1 MKKQLLF
8 VLMLMCS
15 LSALAVK
22 LPDNPYKSYPGSN
35 GNSGSYTVSYGTTFV
50 NQADVTPQAVGSCS
64 YDKQNPDIIQLCEE
78 CCIGQAYLPCFEG
91 GGTEETC
98 GPWYKECYNACM
110 GVSLPLDAPTAFLL
124 ALVAAYGAVAVYRKR
139 MQQA

>member
-8 VLMLMCS
+8 VVMLMCS

-22 LPDNPYKSYPGSN
+22 LPDNPYNNYAGST
-35 GNSGSYTVSYGTTFV
+35 GSSGSYTVSTGTTFV
-50 NQADVTPQAVGSCS
+50 NQADVSPQAAGTCMV
-64 YDKQNPDIIQLCEE
+64 DKQNPNAMDLCEE
-78 CCIGQAYLPCFEG
+78 CCVNNVLVPCLKE
-91 GGTEETC
+91 GGTEDSC
-98 GPWYKECYNACM
+98 GPVYKECINSCM
-110 GVSLPLDAPTAFLL
+110 GTSLPLDASVYFLL

>member
-8 VLMLMCS
+8 VVMLMCS

-50 NQADVTPQAVGSCS
+50 NQADVSPVAEGTCMV
-64 YDKQNPDIIQLCEE
+64 DKQNPNAMDLCEE
-78 CCIGQAYLPCFEG
+78 CCVNNVLVPCLME
-91 GGTEETC
+91 GGTEDSC
-98 GPWYKECYNACM
+98 GPVYKECINSCM
-110 GVSLPLDAPTAFLL
+110 GASLPLDAPVLFLL
-124 ALVAAYGAVAVYRKR
+124 ALAATYGAYTAYRRRKL
-139 MQQA
+139 A

>member
-8 VLMLMCS
+8 IEMLMCS

-22 LPDNPYKSYPGSN
+22 LPSDPYNSYAGSV
-35 GNSGSYTVSYGTTFV
+35 GSSGSYTVSTGTTFI
-50 NQADVTPQAVGSCS
+50 NQSTVETYDTGSCTV
-64 YDKQNPDIIQLCEE
+64 DKQDPNAIQLCES
-78 CCIGQAYLPCFEG
+78 CCMGDVFLPCLQD
-91 GGTEETC
+91 GGTEESC
-98 GPWYKECYNACM
+98 GSLYKECYNNCM
-110 GVSLPLDAPTAFLL
+110 GASLPLDAPTAFLL